1 MKLLIFKGF
10 VVTEIL
16 VCYND
21 RMMEETIKLIVTI
34 GIGLVIWLLLRLVSR
49 LNKRLHVRFICNL
62 LKVFVVLGCLIS
74 VLNIYTDLEK
84 AAAAILTGGGLILA
98 ILSFAA
104 QKVLNNILSGI
115 SISFSRPFDLG
126 DKIKV
131 MSGNS
136 VIAEGTV
143 SDITLRHTII
153 MTYSGQSCIIPN
165 GTMNESMLINVSSNE
180 KVGNFLEITVGYD
193 DDLDLAI
200 ELMEKTVRSTDKV
213 VDCTTPVVC
222 RFDPDGPVIKTTV
235 WTVTFQDNY
244 MACGYIRKKLVEV
257 YKENGITIP
266 YQTVTISK

>member
-104 QKVLNNILSGI
+104 LLVLVPVGI
-115 SISFSRPFDLG
+115 VGFAAIPLIS
-126 DKIKV
+126 
-131 MSGNS
+131 
-136 VIAEGTV
+136 TV
-143 SDITLRHTII
+143 SPSLKWFPIPARLILVYTLYTCVHV
-153 MTYSGQSCIIPN
+153 P
-165 GTMNESMLINVSSNE
+165 
-180 KVGNFLEITVGYD
+180 
-193 DDLDLAI
+193 
-200 ELMEKTVRSTDKV
+200 
-213 VDCTTPVVC
+213 
-222 RFDPDGPVIKTTV
+222 
-235 WTVTFQDNY
+235 
-244 MACGYIRKKLVEV
+244 
-257 YKENGITIP
+257 
-266 YQTVTISK
+266 